1 MESFIEKK
9 KSITDIDR
17 GEIFLDT
24 VEERFDCQI
33 FS

>member
-9 KSITDIDR
+9 SIIDIDR
-17 GEIFLDT
+17 TLIFLDT

-33 FS
+33 VS

>member
-1 MESFIEKK
+1 MESFIEK

-17 GEIFLDT
+17 TLIFLDT

-33 FS
+33 VS